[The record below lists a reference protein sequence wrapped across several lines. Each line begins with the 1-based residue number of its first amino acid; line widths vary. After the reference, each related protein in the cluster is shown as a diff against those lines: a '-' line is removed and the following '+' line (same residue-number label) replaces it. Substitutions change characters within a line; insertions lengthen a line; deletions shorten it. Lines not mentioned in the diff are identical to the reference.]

1 MTPEQIKEEIR
12 EFLALSEKATAGPW
26 HVDYNCTN
34 LIHSPAVEI
43 AAVEDDSDSAFIARS
58 RNISPIMAKALLE
71 AIEKHEEVI
80 ACFNVAEFEGLQER
94 LSEQQYETGN
104 LRDLIERRIYHAKLA
119 SETAIKTICRTWE
132 ESK

>member
-1 MTPEQIKEEIR
+1 MTPTKFDEIVKN
-12 EFLALSEKATAGPW
+12 KANENVQARIRQFDKDMTAK
-26 HVDYNCTN
+26 V
-34 LIHSPAVEI
+34 
-43 AAVEDDSDSAFIARS
+43 
-58 RNISPIMAKALLE
+58 LLD
-71 AIEKHEEVI
+71 AIEGHEEVI

-104 LRDLIERRIYHAKLA
+104 LRDLVERRIYYAKLA

>member
-12 EFLALSEKATAGPW
+12 EFLDLNEKAGGRPW
-26 HVDYNCTN
+26 HSN
-34 LIHSPAVEI
+34 LSHLT
-43 AAVEDDSDSAFIARS
+43 
-58 RNISPIMAKALLE
+58 AKVLLD
-71 AIEKHEEVI
+71 AIEGHEEVI

-104 LRDLIERRIYHAKLA
+104 LRDLIERRIYYAKLE